1 MRRRSSNE
9 LRLPRGKRGVRH
21 ADISSLRPVHHVR
34 EEACRQG
41 MALLNEFPYMDDND
55 NLDAMTGQLRLAVDH
70 LMYEHAETA
79 RFARDMAIML
89 EENRDTE
96 IGDRWEALLAA
107 VRKDFNGEHPEAMER
122 LERMI
127 GITFLPTAGEE
138 SSGNQASSASKVEQA
153 WSTPS

>member
-1 MRRRSSNE
+1 
-9 LRLPRGKRGVRH
+9 
-21 ADISSLRPVHHVR
+21 
-34 EEACRQG
+34 